1 MNRWRAGMFGK
12 ALITNRVYTSTM
24 KLTKCT
30 RACVAVETSR
40 QNLAIDLGSML
51 PRRITD
57 ATTPCPRL
65 PGVIEI

>member
-1 MNRWRAGMFGK
+1 
-12 ALITNRVYTSTM
+12 M